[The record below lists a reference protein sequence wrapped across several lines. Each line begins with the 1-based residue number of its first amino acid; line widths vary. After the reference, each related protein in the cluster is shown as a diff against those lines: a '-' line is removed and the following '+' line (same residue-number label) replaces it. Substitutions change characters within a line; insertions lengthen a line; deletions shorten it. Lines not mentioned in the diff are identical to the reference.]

1 MKRAIMAAAAGL
13 LLAMPGCG
21 GADNRQQQQ
30 ELENER
36 ALRVRAEQKIG
47 QAEQKA
53 GQAEQKAVAAVQ
65 KAEEKEKE
73 TSSWRGMAILAALGG
88 VVLLIVGAGL
98 GSMSKRHAG

>member
-1 MKRAIMAAAAGL
+1 MKRAIMAAATAL

-21 GADNRQQQQ
+21 GADNRQQQHQQQ

-36 ALRVRAEQKIG
+36 ALRVKAEQKVG
-47 QAEQKA
+47 QAEQRV
-53 GQAEQKAVAAVQ
+53 VAAVQ

-73 TSSWRGMAILAALGG
+73 TGSWRSMAILAAMGG

>member
-21 GADNRQQQQ
+21 ADNREQQQQ
-30 ELENER
+30 HQLELNTER
-36 ALRVRAEQKIG
+36 ALRVRAEQK
-47 QAEQKA
+47 A
-53 GQAEQKAVAAVQ
+53 GQAEQRVVAAVQ

-73 TSSWRGMAILAALGG
+73 TGSWRSMAILGALGG

-98 GSMSKRHAG
+98 GSMSKRDAG